1 MVEETHDSLY
11 NLKHDQIASTTD
23 TDLIG
28 CTLLIHVLIEGIT

>member
-23 TDLIG
+23 TDLLG
-28 CTLLIHVLIEGIT
+28 ALF